1 LNHHRYLLAVTDP
14 HVETV
19 YMTKPDGDYPI
30 GSAILCLSLSE
41 PIHGFA
47 FKLIATV
54 ITKDR
59 LGRE

>member
-19 YMTKPDGDYPI
+19 YMAKPDGEHPI

-59 LGRE
+59 VGRK